1 MEPGKKEEPSSRAR
15 GHGHKLEHR
24 KFHLNLR
31 KHFCSVQVAEH
42 WHTLHR
48 EVVKSPPR
56 RSSKATFE
64 VQVYRYFLNTYTQE
78 FLLLNFFHFYFSLS
92 FSPTI
97 PIFSAI
103 AGRPREQGSQQ
114 LKLKLQCC
122 HVCKI
127 YCLSLYIERNTQIW
141 IPLIPSDV

>member
-1 MEPGKKEEPSSRAR
+1 MYAWETLLHVTALEYFEKDLVARLSR
-15 GHGHKLEHR
+15 
-24 KFHLNLR
+24 
-31 KHFCSVQVAEH
+31 
-42 WHTLHR
+42 
-48 EVVKSPPR
+48 
-56 RSSKATFE
+56 
-64 VQVYRYFLNTYTQE
+64 
-78 FLLLNFFHFYFSLS
+78 S